1 MNFDKVILKPGR
13 EKSLLRK
20 DLWVYSGAVETPPS
34 AAGNGDTVEIFSHGG
49 NFLARAA
56 WSPSSQ
62 IRLRVW
68 SFDQT
73 EDVDSTDFFRR
84 RVRTALEL
92 RRTAGILDAT
102 DGYRLIA
109 AEGDALPGAVVDIYG
124 DFAVVQLASAGADLR
139 RSELTAALREELPNL
154 RGIYERS
161 DLAVRGKEGL
171 PERTGTIWGEVP
183 PSPVIFREHKLM
195 FAADPLHGHKTGFYF
210 DQRENRRLAGNY
222 ASSRRVLNLFSYTG
236 GFGVA
241 CAAGGAEHVENVDSS
256 APALELA
263 AANMELNH
271 IPAER
276 YTNTCDNVFELLRRY
291 EKEGRRFD
299 LIVLDPPKLADSQRN
314 LMKGCRAYK
323 ELALRAFKLLEK
335 NGLLF
340 TFSCS
345 GLVDA
350 PLFAKLTSD
359 GALDA
364 GADAAILKRL
374 AQDADHPV
382 RLNHPETEYLKGLL
396 VARV

>member
-1 MNFDKVILKPGR
+1 MSFDKVILKPGR

-20 DLWVYSGAVETPPS
+20 DLWVYSGAVETPPAS
-34 AAGNGDTVEIFSHGG
+34 AGNGETVEVFSHSGG
-49 NFLARAA
+49 FLARAA

-68 SFDQT
+68 SFDPA
-73 EDVDSTDFFRR
+73 EEVDSAEFFRR

-92 RRTAGILDAT
+92 RRTAGILDAA

-109 AEGDALPGAVVDIYG
+109 AEGDALPGMVADIYG
-124 DFAVVQLASAGADLR
+124 DFAVIQLASAGADLR
-139 RSELTAALREELPNL
+139 RMEFANALRGELPNL

-161 DLAVRGKEGL
+161 DLAVRSKEGL
-171 PERTGTIWGEVP
+171 EERTGAVWGETP
-183 PSPVIFREHKLM
+183 PSPVTFREHNLV
-195 FAADPLHGHKTGFYF
+195 FAADPLRGHKTGFYF
-210 DQRENRRLAGNY
+210 DQRENRRLAGSY
-222 ASSRRVLNLFSYTG
+222 ARGRRVLNLFSYTG

-263 AANMELNH
+263 AVNMELNR
-271 IPAER
+271 IPPER

-291 EKEGRRFD
+291 EKEGRRFGM
-299 LIVLDPPKLADSQRN
+299 IVLDPPKLADSQRN

-323 ELALRAFKLLEK
+323 ELALRAFRLLDR

-374 AQDADHPV
+374 AQDSDHPV

-396 VARV
+396 AAKV

>member
-1 MNFDKVILKPGR
+1 MSFDKVILKPGR

-20 DLWVYSGAVETPPS
+20 DLWVYSGAVDIPPGS
-34 AAGNGDTVEIFSHGG
+34 AGNGETVDVFSHSGK
-49 NFLARAA
+49 FLARAA
-56 WSPSSQ
+56 WSPASQ

-68 SFDQT
+68 SFDPA
-73 EDVDSTDFFRR
+73 EAVDAEFFRR

-92 RRTAGILDAT
+92 RRASGILDAA
-102 DGYRLIA
+102 DGYRLVA

-124 DFAVVQLASAGADLR
+124 EFAVIQLASAGADLHR
-139 RSELTAALREELPNL
+139 ELLAAALREELPGL

-161 DLAVRGKEGL
+161 DLAVRAKEGL
-171 PERTGTIWGEVP
+171 DERTGNVWGETP
-183 PSPVIFREHKLM
+183 PARVTFREHNLT
-195 FAADPLHGHKTGFYF
+195 FAADILHGHKTGFYF
-210 DQRENRRLAGNY
+210 DQRENRRLAGSY
-222 ASSRRVLNLFSYTG
+222 ARGRRVLNLFSYTG
-236 GFGVA
+236 GFAAA

-263 AANMELNH
+263 AANMGLNR
-271 IPAER
+271 IPASR
-276 YTNTCDNVFELLRRY
+276 FTNTCDNVFELLRRY

-323 ELALRAFKLLEK
+323 EIALRAFKLLEK

-345 GLVDA
+345 ALVDA

-364 GADAAILKRL
+364 GADAAILRRL